1 MVDIQIRNYISRMP
15 SFSTTVTKVLQICN
29 RPDTSAL
36 DLNRVISLDPV
47 LTGSLLRLVN
57 SAYYSLGREVS
68 SIPHAIILLGVNTVK
83 NLALSTAVIRSVGNG
98 GGFCGLSLEAFWEHS
113 LGVAVISRSLAEL
126 RGVSQQTRDDYFV
139 AGLLHDVGKIPL
151 NHCCSAQYPLVLE
164 AARRERISL
173 REAER
178 RALGTDHGTVGA
190 LVAEK
195 WCLHRDLCD
204 VLLHH
209 HDPEEGASEKT
220 PLLMVVALGNLCANL
235 WQIGSAGETMADAPL
250 AERLE
255 ERLLLAPPHVAAV
268 RDRVLEDIERARI
281 FLQVSR

>member
-1 MVDIQIRNYISRMP
+1 MVDTQIRNYISKMP

-29 RPDTSAL
+29 CPATSAP

-68 SIPHAIILLGVNTVK
+68 SIPQAIILLGVNTVK

-98 GGFCGLSLEAFWEHS
+98 GDPCGLSLEAFWEHS

-126 RGVSQQTRDDYFV
+126 HGVSQETRDDYFV
-139 AGLLHDVGKIPL
+139 GGLLHDVGKIPL
-151 NHCCSAQYPLVLE
+151 NHCCPTQYPLILE
-164 AARRERISL
+164 AARRERVSL

-178 RALGTDHGTVGA
+178 GALGTDHGAVGA
-190 LVAEK
+190 MVAEK

-209 HDPEEGASEKT
+209 HDPEEGKAGNP

-235 WQIGSAGETMADAPL
+235 WQIGSAGEVVADAPL
-250 AERLE
+250 AVRLQ
-255 ERLLLAPPHVAAV
+255 ERLLLAPSRVAAV
-268 RDRVLEDIERARI
+268 HDRALEDIEKARI